1 MAAIETYDDV
11 RGLDDVELRRLLED
25 GRPEQRVWAIWALA
39 LRSAKHAGAADRG
52 NPTVEELAH
61 RQEPDPGVRRNLA
74 VVLAGHGQLDLLVAL
89 ARRDPAPEVRAA
101 AMQLATRFAIDG
113 KLPPSLVIERG
124 TSDTAE
130 VRMAIL
136 GTVFAGAPRWLVE
149 LALRLLEDRE
159 ADVRFEAF
167 EALLRAGDDAPAL
180 LWLEE
185 IPEAE
190 ARITLMRWSARSPG
204 TTNRIRQCAETLAP
218 ASRRLRRLF
227 VESVRVAT
235 WRDLAPVIGDE
246 PGLIRA
252 LARRDATAFTEIPL
266 TTLLHATLREPSDAW
281 IFMIRDRIAAL
292 SPEGDPYPDADD
304 LASLLHGYRE
314 LCARRISELDTQ
326 LEALHHNAE
335 SDDDHGALQ
344 DTRTAFEAAL
354 EDASRLL
361 VH

>member
-1 MAAIETYDDV
+1 MSAMAAIETYDDV
-11 RGLDDVELRRLLED
+11 RDLDETELRRLLED

-39 LRSAKHAGAADRG
+39 LRSASNVD
-52 NPTVEELAH
+52 ELAH
-61 RQEPDPGVRRNLA
+61 RQEPDAGVRRNLA

-124 TSDTAE
+124 MSDTAE
-130 VRMAIL
+130 VRIAIL
-136 GTVFAGAPRWLVE
+136 GTIFAGSPRWLVE

-167 EALLRAGDDAPAL
+167 EALLRGGDPAPAL

-185 IPEAE
+185 VPEAE
-190 ARITLMRWSARSPG
+190 ARITLMRWTARSPG
-204 TTNRIRQCAETLAP
+204 SGNRVLECAATLAH
-218 ASRRLRRLF
+218 ASRRLRRLL

-235 WRDLAPVIGDE
+235 WHDLAPVIGDE

-252 LARRDATAFTEIPL
+252 LARRDPAAFADIPL
-266 TTLLHATLREPSDAW
+266 ATLLRATLREPSDAW

-292 SPEGDPYPDADD
+292 PPDADAYPDGDD

-314 LCARRISELDTQ
+314 LCARRLSEIDTQ
-326 LEALHHNAE
+326 LEALHRDE
-335 SDDDHGALQ
+335 PDRDDDDHAAIR
-344 DTRTAFEAAL
+344 DMRTAFEAAI